1 VNDPDG
7 DLSVIPVLN
16 PDIAIAPSL
25 LATSDSSNERIGAV
39 HWSSIDAACGS
50 AAIES
55 AVEGEPAAP
64 AVWLDGLGSLSY

>member
-25 LATSDSSNERIGAV
+25 LATSDRSNERIGAMRGRALMLP
-39 HWSSIDAACGS
+39 DGS

-64 AVWLDGLGSLSY
+64 AVWLDGLQLT